1 MQINDDVWVTVR
13 YRLFDVQG
21 EPLEAGERELTF
33 LQGGYGAVFPSIE
46 EALAGQTVGFRTTV
60 HLEPEDGFGDYDADL
75 VRLAPRADFP
85 DELEVGM
92 TFEGV
97 PGARDDAEDDGLY
110 TVTDFT
116 DEAVV
121 LDGNH
126 PLAGMALRFQLEV
139 IDVREA
145 TQAEIERER
154 EVAGGYDDPDLAE
167 ALAARRD
174 ARRLEAH
181 ADDADDADEDDAD
194 DDDAGEDATSGG
206 CGPGRRLH

>member
-21 EPLEAGERELTF
+21 EPLEAGLRELTF
-33 LQGGYGAVFPSIE
+33 LQGGYGAVFPLIE
-46 EALAGQTVGFRTTV
+46 EALVGQSVGFRTTV
-60 HLEPEDGFGDYDADL
+60 HIEPEDGFGDYDPDL
-75 VRLAPRADFP
+75 VRLAARDDFP

-97 PGARDDAEDDGLY
+97 PGSDADDDGEDGLF

-126 PLAGMALRFQLEV
+126 PLAGMALRFELEV
-139 IDVREA
+139 VDVREA
-145 TQAEIERER
+145 TQEEIERER
-154 EVAGGYDDPDLAE
+154 EVAGGYDDPG
-167 ALAARRD
+167 D
-174 ARRLEAH
+174 AGAQSAGRH
-181 ADDADDADEDDAD
+181 APRHDDDDGSEDESPGDDAD
-194 DDDAGEDATSGG
+194 DDAGPDDASTA
-206 CGPGRRLH
+206 RRLH